1 MAGTHHPGHQPLVY
15 LTRRETFSACHRL
28 HSKALSDESNREV
41 FGKCNNPNGHGHNYT
56 VEVTVRGRPDP
67 NTGMVINIT
76 DLKKVIQ
83 AEVMQILDHK
93 NIDLDVPWFADRIS
107 TAENIAVFI
116 WQSLSPSLPSNAHLD
131 QVKLWETEKNIVVY
145 KGE

>member
-1 MAGTHHPGHQPLVY
+1 MGDSPQQQQPLVY

-28 HSKALSDESNREV
+28 HSRDLTDEANREL

-56 VEVTVRGRPDP
+56 VEVTVKGRIDP
-67 NTGMVINIT
+67 STGMVMNIT
-76 DLKKVIQ
+76 DLKKIIES
-83 AEVMQILDHK
+83 EVMRPLDHK
-93 NIDLDVPWFADRIS
+93 NIDLDVPWFTDQVS

-116 WQSLSPSLPSNAHLD
+116 WKRVCNRLPKQAHLH
-131 QVKLWETEKNIVVY
+131 QIKVWETEKNIVVY

>member
-1 MAGTHHPGHQPLVY
+1 MDGEQQQPLVY

-28 HSKALSDESNREV
+28 HSKALSDEANLEV
-41 FGKCNNPNGHGHNYT
+41 FGKCNNPNGHGHNYS
-56 VEVTVRGRPDP
+56 VEVTVKGQTNPH
-67 NTGMVINIT
+67 TGMVINIT
-76 DLKKVIQ
+76 DLKKLIES
-83 AEVMQILDHK
+83 EVMQNLDHK
-93 NIDLDVPWFADRIS
+93 NIDLDVPWFANRVS

-116 WQSLSPSLPSNAHLD
+116 WQRLASGLPNSARLH